1 MMSKASMLLLVLLM
15 ASSTLVWGTTNMDA
29 KGETKAAGM
38 SVPEKA
44 APNQL
49 VRPANFKP
57 FEYPSAREIMEKHSE
72 DMMRRA
78 DKLMKR
84 AEKVNAAGKYKQ
96 NWESLDTHQTPEWFQ
111 DAKFGMFV
119 DWGLFSIPAYAP
131 SGYPDWYLHRM
142 MWDTKAYHEKYW
154 GKDFRQD
161 DFIPLFK
168 AEDFDAEYLADVAAE
183 AGMKYIVPF
192 LKHHDGFCLWDS
204 SFTFRDSVDMGPKR
218 DIAQEWVDACRK
230 RNMKYGFYYS
240 IDDWL
245 YPVIEAG
252 DNLTVREWHRPTDW
266 MTDETSWD
274 RRMMDGKVPVK
285 DFYNQYINPAAIEFF
300 DKYDP
305 DIFWGDG
312 DWVYDWNVRNSLSF
326 LAYFY
331 NKAEGRKEVVS
342 YDRLGCCRLVP
353 ALGQSPSS
361 GVHGDVLS
369 TEAIYQ
375 PGKAA
380 SRGISLPW
388 EECHG
393 LSRSFGY
400 NWRETDK
407 DVRSAQDVLAM
418 LVDIV
423 ADGGNLLLITNLT
436 PTGKLDPLMAARLK
450 EVGQWM
456 KVNGQAIYAT
466 RRWVQYSQ
474 GNNIRFTQSKDSKYV
489 YAFCYDWPDKELV
502 LRDVKAEEGS
512 SIQMLGASETL
523 KWKQGESGLV
533 IDIPE
538 SLSKNRPCDH
548 IWVLK
553 IPVSPSVAIGSTSTY
568 FTKGSYSEVEL
579 ESCGDIDEIRY
590 TIDGS
595 DPDRNSS
602 MYTEPI
608 KISSECTLI
617 AQGFYEGKP
626 NGDKATADFK
636 LCVNVPAVKPQVY
649 LEELDPVKINRGWSI
664 GGKSWK
670 KLSCT
675 GGDLK
680 ISDKVYE
687 NGIGLHAD
695 AEVQFKIKPWR
706 QKRFCE
712 GSDICR

>member
-1 MMSKASMLLLVLLM
+1 
-15 ASSTLVWGTTNMDA
+15 
-29 KGETKAAGM
+29 
-38 SVPEKA
+38 
-44 APNQL
+44 
-49 VRPANFKP
+49 
-57 FEYPSAREIMEKHSE
+57 
-72 DMMRRA
+72 
-78 DKLMKR
+78 
-84 AEKVNAAGKYKQ
+84 
-96 NWESLDTHQTPEWFQ
+96 
-111 DAKFGMFV
+111 
-119 DWGLFSIPAYAP
+119 
-131 SGYPDWYLHRM
+131 
-142 MWDTKAYHEKYW
+142 
-154 GKDFRQD
+154 
-161 DFIPLFK
+161 
-168 AEDFDAEYLADVAAE
+168 
-183 AGMKYIVPF
+183 
-192 LKHHDGFCLWDS
+192 
-204 SFTFRDSVDMGPKR
+204 
-218 DIAQEWVDACRK
+218 
-230 RNMKYGFYYS
+230 
-240 IDDWL
+240 
-245 YPVIEAG
+245 
-252 DNLTVREWHRPTDW
+252 
-266 MTDETSWD
+266 
-274 RRMMDGKVPVK
+274 
-285 DFYNQYINPAAIEFF
+285 
-300 DKYDP
+300 
-305 DIFWGDG
+305 
-312 DWVYDWNVRNSLSF
+312 
-326 LAYFY
+326 
-331 NKAEGRKEVVS
+331 
-342 YDRLGCCRLVP
+342 
-353 ALGQSPSS
+353 
-361 GVHGDVLS
+361 
-369 TEAIYQ
+369 
-375 PGKAA
+375 
-380 SRGISLPW
+380 
-388 EECHG
+388 
-393 LSRSFGY
+393 
-400 NWRETDK
+400 
-407 DVRSAQDVLAM
+407 M

-617 AQGFYEGKP
+617 AQGFYDGKP

-695 AEVQFKIKPWR
+695 AEVQFKIKPEYDR
-706 QKRFCE
+706 FVAQIGLDDGGKKGSVRVRIYADETLLTETPILTYGQKLWNV
-712 GSDICR
+712 DIEIPTGVSGNRPERLRIVVDKATNGIDQDHTNIVNAGFVLYP